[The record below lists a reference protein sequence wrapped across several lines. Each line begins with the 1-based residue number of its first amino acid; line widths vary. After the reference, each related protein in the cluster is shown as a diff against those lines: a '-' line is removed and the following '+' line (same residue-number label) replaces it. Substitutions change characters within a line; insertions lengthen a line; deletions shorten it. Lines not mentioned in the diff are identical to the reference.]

1 MTNTKLYP
9 VIIKVKGFF
18 EVKEMTLAELNN
30 SLIDVEGVI
39 TRFEFIEQVTKDNY
53 AKWLNFFN
61 NETVEYLT
69 LVEKNTIEEDNTK
82 LLKALDKA
90 KDRRLDLSCLRDK
103 YFEIKETKLGPVKM
117 MVKKKDV
124 FKKVAKVH
132 AKGKAA
138 LAELAAKENHSGSLQ
153 ND

>member
-30 SLIDVEGVI
+30 PLIDLDGVI
-39 TRFEFIEQVTKDNY
+39 TRFEFIDQVTKDNY
-53 AKWLNFFN
+53 QEWLNIFN
-61 NETVEYLT
+61 EQVNDYLT
-69 LVEKNTIEEDNTK
+69 LLEENKVERDNTK

-103 YFEIKETKLGPVKM
+103 YFEIKETK
-117 MVKKKDV
+117 
-124 FKKVAKVH
+124 
-132 AKGKAA
+132 
-138 LAELAAKENHSGSLQ
+138 
-153 ND
+153 

>member
-30 SLIDVEGVI
+30 PLIDLDGVI
-39 TRFEFIEQVTKDNY
+39 TRFEFINQVTKDNY
-53 AKWLNFFN
+53 AKWLNIFN
-61 NETVEYLT
+61 EQVNDYLT
-69 LVEKNTIEEDNTK
+69 LLEENKVERDHSK

-103 YFEIKETKLGPVKM
+103 YFEIKETK
-117 MVKKKDV
+117 
-124 FKKVAKVH
+124 
-132 AKGKAA
+132 
-138 LAELAAKENHSGSLQ
+138 
-153 ND
+153 

>member
-69 LVEKNTIEEDNTK
+69 LVEKNTIEEYKTK
-82 LLKALDKA
+82 LLKALDEA

-103 YFEIKETKLGPVKM
+103 YFKIKETK
-117 MVKKKDV
+117 
-124 FKKVAKVH
+124 
-132 AKGKAA
+132 
-138 LAELAAKENHSGSLQ
+138 
-153 ND
+153 

>member
-1 MTNTKLYP
+1 MSNIKLYP
-9 VIIKVKGFF
+9 VIIQLKGFF

-30 SLIDVEGVI
+30 PLMAVEGVI

-69 LVEKNTIEEDNTK
+69 LVEKNTIEEDKTK

-103 YFEIKETKLGPVKM
+103 YFEIKEIK
-117 MVKKKDV
+117 
-124 FKKVAKVH
+124 
-132 AKGKAA
+132 
-138 LAELAAKENHSGSLQ
+138 
-153 ND
+153 